1 MMSLRV
7 VVGMGRGWAFAM
19 AFFAAFIVTFV
30 GCPDAEAI
38 PLENCVLEEIPVSVS
53 RSSPKKCPAK
63 DGCVGVLFCHGMDAH
78 PVEKEN
84 PEAGVMAKVC
94 SFAISTKKGFRLDAP
109 ISCDPEG
116 PIVVHHHDPDHPD
129 IHLDI
134 TVNVEVEV
142 IVTGVPNP
150 TFCFPPGLTY
160 GSEGCP
166 AFPPGQGKR

>member
-1 MMSLRV
+1 MIDLKLAFA
-7 VVGMGRGWAFAM
+7 MGRGWAFFA
-19 AFFAAFIVTFV
+19 AFFAGVFAGLVWTST
-30 GCPDAEAI
+30 AAAI

-78 PVEKEN
+78 PIDPDD
-84 PEAGVMAKVC
+84 PEAGVMSKVC

-109 ISCDPEG
+109 LSCDPEG
-116 PIVVHHHDPDHPD
+116 PIFIHHHDPDHPD

-160 GSEGCP
+160 GMVGCP